1 MIKKLKY
8 WLLLLCGLFFW
19 INGFVNAMQDW
30 VVHEIWH
37 TYSSVIDNSHIEMG
51 VLPKGSFISRY
62 FWQWKAVFSPVAIK
76 WSENDSDISRI
87 IYFFWNN
94 KKPYLY
100 LYSKNANYLFFNQ
113 GYLTKYKVCDY
124 FTDAHPLNCSDT
136 SITSEWD
143 IELLTSFLSTVS
155 LDNDYYYYYTNIDWI
170 VANQPYLQLCIS
182 SYEYDSSICFEAGCT
197 NYSTSSACQQLTGS
211 LWLMPNLSY
220 SDLSSY
226 LLDNPP
232 TLPQNSD
239 SSENVGVIGG
249 DDIEWFNYYWTDE
262 ENLVSYFENNPYYKF
277 DENVCYVWTND
288 FSLYYNMWNNPIF
301 YKWQGDN
308 IFDLYSFLFWNN
320 YTTKQV
326 WMFINAWST
335 NYLTW
340 FQWKNRDEWW
350 EVDWLAWYSHS
361 SWYYQVWWTW
371 QYDPFYWERLA
382 VYFMGMNTSSYMK
395 LQSTLWE
402 EIATYCYYKLQGDVN
417 SWYNVTD
424 NSDESYWNNAGEFSQ
439 NLRRFKTYFSG
450 SDSIQSQSWDW
461 TPLDWL
467 YSGDNDLDFSTFFS
481 KSFNRFKNVFTL
493 DRGRL
498 WTWII
503 PWYIIIFLLAMAL
516 FRFLRK

>member
-19 INGFVNAMQDW
+19 INGFVNAMDLW
-30 VVHEIWH
+30 IVYPIWY
-37 TYSSVIDNSHIEMG
+37 TYNSAVINSNIEMW
-51 VLPKGSFISRY
+51 VLPKGAFLSRVL
-62 FWQWKAVFSPVAIK
+62 WQAKAVFSPVSIRWNDEDQYAIN
-76 WSENDSDISRI
+76 EM
-87 IYFFWNN
+87 IYLFWNN

-100 LYSKNANYLFFNQ
+100 VYKSVPWYLFFNQ
-113 GYLTKYKVCDY
+113 GFLTSYRVCDY
-124 FTDAHPLNCSDT
+124 FGSGGTHPLNCVSSSLLSDN
-136 SITSEWD
+136 D
-143 IELLTSFLSTVS
+143 IELMTSFISTVS
-155 LDNDYYYYYTNIDWI
+155 SSDYFYYYTNIDWYGSEE
-170 VANQPYLQLCIS
+170 PYLQVCMS
-182 SYEYDSSICFEAGCT
+182 SSELNKSICFEWWCT
-197 NYSTSSACQQLTGS
+197 SYSINQSCQQLTGS
-211 LWLMPNLSY
+211 LWLWIKLSY
-220 SDLSSY
+220 ADLDIS

-232 TLPQNSD
+232 SINIPSNWNNQ
-239 SSENVGVIGG
+239 VIWWE
-249 DDIEWFNYYWTDE
+249 DIEWFNYYWTDE

-288 FSLYYNMWNNPIF
+288 FSLYYNIWNNPIF

-350 EVDWLAWYSHS
+350 EVDWLAWYSPT

-493 DRGRL
+493 DRGKL